1 MKLNPCFMK
10 IAHLILAHAEPAQLE
25 RLINKLQ
32 HEDAYFFVHLD
43 KKADMSKFGFLNNVS
58 RLQFISE
65 RVSVKWGAYSIV
77 QATINGFRAI
87 RNSGIQIDMV
97 NLLSGSDYPIKNS
110 KEIHD
115 FFKEDAGRNFM
126 EFRLVYHEWEEAIPR
141 ITKFH
146 FDNYSFPGKYL
157 LQKYLHKLAP
167 LRQMPNGLIPV
178 GRSQWMSLT
187 MESVKYI
194 LDYLD
199 KNTNVARFFKLTWA
213 PDEMI
218 FQTVLYNS
226 DFRNKISNNNL
237 RYIDWTEGKA
247 SPKTLSMEDAKY
259 LLQSGALFAR
269 KFNLKAHP
277 ELFDFIDGIIPDLD
291 NKPL

>member
-1 MKLNPCFMK
+1 MLNCK
-10 IAHLILAHAEPAQLE
+10 QVATLA
-25 RLINKLQ
+25 
-32 HEDAYFFVHLD
+32 
-43 KKADMSKFGFLNNVS
+43 S
-58 RLQFISE
+58 
-65 RVSVKWGAYSIV
+65 
-77 QATINGFRAI
+77 
-87 RNSGIQIDMV
+87 
-97 NLLSGSDYPIKNS
+97 
-110 KEIHD
+110 
-115 FFKEDAGRNFM
+115 
-126 EFRLVYHEWEEAIPR
+126 
-141 ITKFH
+141 
-146 FDNYSFPGKYL
+146 
-157 LQKYLHKLAP
+157 
-167 LRQMPNGLIPV
+167 
-178 GRSQWMSLT
+178 
-187 MESVKYI
+187 
-194 LDYLD
+194 DYLD